1 MRFELVGERA
11 GRKPVVFLSV
21 EAEGE
26 AALRAELDAG
36 GLHVARGE
44 RVVRVGAGDRW
55 GNGEERRYVELF
67 ASRDPALARRA
78 KALQDDDP
86 TRNARA
92 LGALLGYP
100 TCCVEAFVAQASR
113 ADNSRNRIE
122 SAARTRAP
130 MPWPWELSNVDRMIV
145 PFFPCTYDCRA
156 ALAEARAVIAQA
168 EHETPGIAASL
179 ARALRGA
186 MLYVDQDRWVAIE
199 GELLAAHHVRID
211 RVRSAPSPASTQL
224 AARIAR
230 ASTLRWDDAHL
241 EALGA
246 AETAPVAAIARDD
259 DGARVHVWS
268 FA

>member
-26 AALRAELDAG
+26 AALRAEMGA
-36 GLHVARGE
+36 LHVERGV
-44 RVVRVGAGDRW
+44 RTVRVGAGDRW
-55 GNGEERRYVELF
+55 GEGGERTYVELF
-67 ASRDPALARRA
+67 ASRDPELARRA
-78 KALQDDDP
+78 KALQDEDP

-100 TCCVEAFVAQASR
+100 ACCVDAFVAQSSR

-122 SAARTRAP
+122 TAARTRAA

-145 PFFPCTYDCRA
+145 PFFPCTYDCAA

-168 EHETPGIAASL
+168 ERERPGTESEL
-179 ARALRGA
+179 RRALRGA
-186 MLYVDQDRWVAIE
+186 MIYVDQDRWIAIE
-199 GELLAAHHVRID
+199 GEPLGHDRARIE
-211 RVRSAPSPASTQL
+211 RVRTSPAEERSEL
-224 AARIAR
+224 AQELSR
-230 ASTLRWDDAHL
+230 ADTLGWDDALLHL
-241 EALGA
+241 ERAGSPTH
-246 AETAPVAAIARDD
+246 TAPR
-259 DGARVHVWS
+259 GGVHVWS